1 MSNHSARQVSRR
13 GFVVGG
19 GLAAAG
25 AAAAVSGLGVALAD
39 EAAEEAVAET
49 AAEEMPAGAG
59 AAQGSA
65 HVYQVISDELNPQDR
80 DYRQNSGDLSHV
92 LSPWKLGNSEIARRI
107 VKSAAGSNYE
117 NGGWD
122 AFVEYYRRL
131 AAGGTEMIW
140 VENFCHIFTPYT
152 CSINANIDE
161 FTDEQVKQL
170 VDAIH
175 AEGAKCG
182 TQSDMMGST
191 FMSEIVTAGGGTYDC
206 QYMTEENIEF
216 MIEKYVEA
224 GKKLKEWGFDA
235 WELNCAGN
243 NMTQWFFSRARNHR
257 EDDYGAQTYENRT
270 RFITRVIQS
279 VHEAV
284 GEDWPIQILMNGI
297 EENDV
302 NIGDSA
308 EFNTVADGVEI
319 AKMLE
324 AAGAASLHVRIGP
337 LEQHATQ
344 FLADLFF
351 DPLGCMGST
360 SFGTQFDFSR
370 HFEGKLI
377 ANHDGCGIMLDVAK
391 EYCDAVNIP
400 VGTVTYLDP
409 AHAPDFT
416 DQAIADGKVDFLM
429 INRPLTVDN
438 EYVNKLKEGRFD
450 EIRPCTRCCHCW
462 NDSFREDPSPLSS
475 QFGGMNYSCRLD
487 PVRDFVGQDRGLPGG
502 FDPDPGDGEKNVMVV
517 GGGPAGMEA
526 ARIAAQRGYTVTLY
540 EKQGY
545 LGGLMNF
552 MSAIK
557 GPHQNL
563 ADYIAWSERDLELKG
578 VTVVTGQE
586 VDAAFIKEQAPDVV
600 ILAVGGKRDALVA
613 EGDEATN
620 VISIDDVASAEIGQR
635 VTIIGGNAQATD
647 VALYLLAQGKHVNIV
662 MSDTIDLLS
671 KGQSIWCRKFSIPM
685 LYARGTRVYPGAE
698 LLGIAD
704 GQITVKKDSGAEVSW
719 ACDTVIDARD
729 MLTNEDMLAELEGM
743 DAHVVGD
750 ATDPWNIQYAIRS
763 GNWCA
768 RTI

>member
-1 MSNHSARQVSRR
+1 M
-13 GFVVGG
+13 
-19 GLAAAG
+19 
-25 AAAAVSGLGVALAD
+25 
-39 EAAEEAVAET
+39 
-49 AAEEMPAGAG
+49 
-59 AAQGSA
+59 
-65 HVYQVISDELNPQDR
+65 
-80 DYRQNSGDLSHV
+80 
-92 LSPWKLGNSEIARRI
+92 
-107 VKSAAGSNYE
+107 
-117 NGGWD
+117 
-122 AFVEYYRRL
+122 
-131 AAGGTEMIW
+131 
-140 VENFCHIFTPYT
+140 
-152 CSINANIDE
+152 
-161 FTDEQVKQL
+161 
-170 VDAIH
+170 
-175 AEGAKCG
+175 
-182 TQSDMMGST
+182 
-191 FMSEIVTAGGGTYDC
+191 
-206 QYMTEENIEF
+206 
-216 MIEKYVEA
+216 
-224 GKKLKEWGFDA
+224 
-235 WELNCAGN
+235 
-243 NMTQWFFSRARNHR
+243 
-257 EDDYGAQTYENRT
+257 
-270 RFITRVIQS
+270 
-279 VHEAV
+279 
-284 GEDWPIQILMNGI
+284 
-297 EENDV
+297 
-302 NIGDSA
+302 
-308 EFNTVADGVEI
+308 
-319 AKMLE
+319 
-324 AAGAASLHVRIGP
+324 
-337 LEQHATQ
+337 
-344 FLADLFF
+344 
-351 DPLGCMGST
+351 
-360 SFGTQFDFSR
+360 
-370 HFEGKLI
+370 
-377 ANHDGCGIMLDVAK
+377 
-391 EYCDAVNIP
+391 NIP

>member
-1 MSNHSARQVSRR
+1 M
-13 GFVVGG
+13 VGG

-25 AAAAVSGLGVALAD
+25 AAVAVATGAARAD
-39 EAAEEAVAET
+39 ETGEGEVAE
-49 AAEEMPAGAG
+49 AAGAG
-59 AAQGSA
+59 VPADGAAEAPQGTA
-65 HVYQVISDELNPQDR
+65 HVYQVINDELNPQDY

-92 LSPWKLGNSEIARRI
+92 LSPWKLGNLEFTNRI

-140 VENFCHIFTPYT
+140 VENFAHIFTPYT

-175 AEGAKCG
+175 NEGAKCG

-191 FMSEIVTAGGGTYDC
+191 FMTEIVTAGGGTYDC
-206 QYMTEENIEF
+206 QYMTEENIEY
-216 MIEKYVEA
+216 MIEKYAEA
-224 GKKLKEWGFDA
+224 GKKFKEWGFDA

-243 NMTQWFFSRARNHR
+243 NMTQWFFSKARNHR
-257 EDDYGAQTYENRT
+257 DDDYGAQSFENRT
-270 RFITRVIQS
+270 RFITRVIQA

-302 NIGDSA
+302 SMGDSS
-308 EFNTVADGVEI
+308 EFNTVADGIEI
-319 AKMLE
+319 AKLLE

-344 FLADLFF
+344 FLGDLYF
-351 DPLGCMGST
+351 DTPGCMGTT
-360 SFGTQFDFSR
+360 SFGTQFDFTR

-391 EYCDAVNIP
+391 EYTEAVNIP

-409 AHAPDFT
+409 AHAPDFI
-416 DQAIADGKVDFLM
+416 DQAVADGKVDFLM

-450 EIRPCTRCCHCW
+450 EIRPCMRCNHCW
-462 NDSFREDPSPLSS
+462 NDSLREDPSPLSS
-475 QFGGMNYSCRLD
+475 QFGGPSYACRLD
-487 PVRDFVGQDRGLPGG
+487 PVRDFVGQDRGLPGW
-502 FDPDPGDGEKNVMVV
+502 FDPDPADGEKNIMVV
-517 GGGPAGMEA
+517 GAGPAGMEA
-526 ARIAAQRGYTVTLY
+526 ARIAAQRGYSVTLY
-540 EKQGY
+540 EKQGM

-557 GPHQNL
+557 GPHQNI
-563 ADYIAWSERDLELKG
+563 ADYIAWSQRDLELKG

-600 ILAVGGKRDALVA
+600 ILALGGKRDALPF

-620 VISIDDVASAEIGQR
+620 VISIDDVASAEIGQN
-635 VTIIGGNAQATD
+635 VTILGGNAQATD
-647 VALYLLAQGKHVNIV
+647 VAVWLLAQGKHVNIV
-662 MSDTIDLLS
+662 MADTIDLLS
-671 KGQSIWCRKFSIPM
+671 KGQSIWARKFTIPM
-685 LYARGTRVYPGAE
+685 IYARGTRVWPQAE
-698 LLGIAD
+698 VVAVSG
-704 GQITVKKDSGAEVSW
+704 GTITVKKDSGSEASW

-729 MLTNEDMLAELEGM
+729 MLTNTEMLNELEGI
-743 DAHVVGD
+743 DAHAVGD
-750 ATDPWNIQYAIRS
+750 CADPWNIQYAVRS

-768 RTI
+768 RSI